1 MIEKLLTRL
10 RTYDT
15 VSAAEEQ
22 ALRDAAG
29 EISVFNRGDTI
40 VKAKAEQ
47 THSNLLLEGVV
58 VRHKDLRDGA
68 RQMLEVS
75 IAGDFI
81 DLHSF
86 TMKRLDHDIAALS
99 ACRIVND
106 SHVRLRPLID
116 AHPHLGRLLWLVTMI
131 DASIH
136 REWMLSLG
144 RRNALSRVANLF
156 CELRVRLGTVGLAE
170 DGGYALPLTQTDLSD
185 LLGLT
190 TVHVNRTLRELR
202 EQDIL
207 TFRSKSVAIHDW
219 DRLVQAAEFD
229 PFYLGLFKRPR

>member
-86 TMKRLDHDIAALS
+86 TMKRLDHDIAAMS
-99 ACRIVND
+99 ACRILNY
-106 SHVRLRPLID
+106 SHERLRALID

-207 TFRSKSVAIHDW
+207 TFRSKSVTIHDW